1 MKATD
6 DDVRAALGGPDRRGG
21 DRAACPAPDVLARAA
36 AGAAER
42 PPAEIAD
49 HVAGCADCAF
59 EFRLASALKP
69 WAEGAAAT
77 LSRPPAPVSRA
88 TRWLPFAL
96 AASLAVCL
104 GLVAWVASLRQQGDR
119 LEARLADARQSR
131 QHEAGGSAA
140 SPTAPARLEADT
152 GVAAGLLPQPQVNV
166 ALVDLFPDDAA
177 RGGSAPAATVDPSRG
192 PLVVLILNVRRPEP
206 GATYAVE
213 LVDRGG
219 AQVWAA
225 DAVRAGA
232 EPVTLAIPTRLLTS
246 DRYGI
251 RLYRT
256 GGGGRTPVERYDLRV
271 ERRPERT
278 R

>member
-6 DDVRAALGGPDRRGG
+6 DDVRAALRLEPGRRGG
-21 DRAACPAPDVLARAA
+21 DRAACPAPDVLARV
-36 AGAAER
+36 AGAAEK

-88 TRWLPFAL
+88 TRWLPVAL

-104 GLVAWVASLRQQGDR
+104 GLVAWVVSLWQQGDR
-119 LEARLADARQSR
+119 LEARLADAGQSR
-131 QHEAGGSAA
+131 EREAGGPAP

-152 GVAAGLLPQPQVNV
+152 GVAAGPLQPQANV
-166 ALVDLFPDDAA
+166 ALVDLFPHHAA

-232 EPVTLAIPTRLLTS
+232 EPVTLAIPTRLLTG

-251 RLYRT
+251 RLYRIRN
-256 GGGGRTPVERYDLRV
+256 GGRTPAERYDLRV
-271 ERRPERT
+271 ERRPGST